1 MFKNRQ
7 IINFN
12 VFFGQVRILT
22 YFFKLKNENKFIF
35 YFLTNEDQKN

>member
-22 YFFKLKNENKFIF
+22 YFFQLKNENKFIF